1 MKKLRITVLLI
12 FTNLLLVLS
21 YNSCSADKD
30 EMTPPPSGNDCE
42 NVTAKF
48 SSQIFP
54 LIQTKCALPECH
66 STASQTGGFHL
77 TNYAEI
83 SARASAINSAVQS
96 GIDFAMLMIQHHQNA
111 IENAR
116 LELIYGHESA
126 MQTMAKNIIEK
137 QDQEISEIQTWLLA
151 NKNR

>member
-83 SARASAINSAVQS
+83 SARASAINNAVQS
-96 GIDFAMLMIQHHQNA
+96 GIMPKTGSLTNQEKLMIKCWVQS
-111 IENAR
+111 
-116 LELIYGHESA
+116 G
-126 MQTMAKNIIEK
+126 AKN
-137 QDQEISEIQTWLLA
+137 D
-151 NKNR
+151 